1 VWPAVDPAAASR
13 AAHEG
18 LPLMNPLSVAALDEA
33 IAVLSLPAGAR
44 IVEIGCGDAAILR
57 RIAAAARSGRALG
70 IDLDA
75 ELIERGRAEAERL
88 GVDVELRTGDARELS
103 ERGFDLAVCV
113 ASTHSLGGFPAALP
127 ALHELVRPGGQVLL
141 GEGYWR
147 SEPSAEY
154 LEALGGASADELPE
168 RAGLIA
174 AAEAAGLVPLHS
186 VDASRADWDRYEWGL
201 ILNAERWAARH
212 PDDEG
217 ADLLRDRARSA
228 RARVTMPGG
237 RETLGFALLL
247 LERR

>member
-1 VWPAVDPAAASR
+1 
-13 AAHEG
+13 
-18 LPLMNPLSVAALDEA
+18 MSVAALDEA

-44 IVEIGCGDAAILR
+44 MVEIGCGDAAILR
-57 RIAAAARSGRALG
+57 RIAAASRAGWALG

-113 ASTHSLGGFPAALP
+113 ASSHALGGFPRALAALR
-127 ALHELVRPGGQVLL
+127 ELVRPGGQVLL

-147 SEPSAEY
+147 SAPSGAY
-154 LEALGGASADELPE
+154 LEALGAASAEELPD

-186 VDASRADWDRYEWGL
+186 VDASQADWDRYEWGL
-201 ILNAERWAARH
+201 IRNAERWGAEHAGE
-212 PDDEG
+212 PD
-217 ADLLRDRARSA
+217 ADTLSERARAA
-228 RARVTMPGG
+228 RARLAMPGG